1 MTGGTVSTTHLLGAG
16 GAMARAG
23 VSWLFFQGSGACR
36 VLLAL
41 AALCQ
46 LKQKEA
52 SIKVPVIRRWFQEV
66 ALAGT

>member
-1 MTGGTVSTTHLLGAG
+1 
-16 GAMARAG
+16 MARAG

-52 SIKVPVIRRWFQEV
+52 SIKVPVIRRWSQEA